1 MCTDIIKN
9 SLGNPQPNTEDSFF
23 PNSFLHDIY
32 TSSFMFKSNCDQELR
47 FLRCKWNLNEG
58 NDDLKNEDLFLLW
71 FIAIYLRGPGKTKK
85 SLTNTSWKNKSIFQ
99 ILYPSTSFRPCLLLL
114 WPWHNYRTNNQILP
128 FNGSSTELAR
138 YFYDKKLDLKAFR
151 SSLRIAVVI
160 LAKPFIKYR
169 NSKNWKEA
177 AVWWTWPETESELHY
192 ITYSVYQNN
201 PRGGDNLFYCQYSK

>member
-114 WPWHNYRTNNQILP
+114 WPWHIIGLITRFFLSMVPLLNLPAIFMTKSLIL
-128 FNGSSTELAR
+128 
-138 YFYDKKLDLKAFR
+138 KLSVL
-151 SSLRIAVVI
+151 S
-160 LAKPFIKYR
+160 
-169 NSKNWKEA
+169 
-177 AVWWTWPETESELHY
+177 
-192 ITYSVYQNN
+192 TYSC
-201 PRGGDNLFYCQYSK
+201 GDFG